1 MTNGHALGNEAPMVT
16 RTLPARSRGKP
27 DGVDDYAMPSQS
39 GAPAPAAPPAQP
51 APPDRRTVRAAVLGF
66 GAVVGLLA
74 FPRDEVTFDSILAAL
89 GWATFVGALIG
100 WLLSR
105 NALATSTV
113 LAAIALAYTQGIGDA
128 TVNGLPF
135 GGFHTSANSVVL
147 AVLGIGL
154 FLLMAGLV
162 SRGLVG
168 LMHLR
173 WSRVRPELGDR
184 SVLFGVILFLA
195 ATLLAAIATG
205 AWSYWGDRSATP
217 DAEGGLIRLEL
228 FYSPTLII
236 CAWFGVL
243 SRRDEVAYR
252 GPSTTTWRMW
262 VFAAAI
268 AIMLF
273 ALQSRRLMIGAGL
286 MLAFALVTT
295 TPGSRLRSMVWRGL
309 GLAAVLFAFSTAS
322 AGWRELSTESRVSLS
337 DRIEGALDAV
347 GDTRAF
353 EQIESRLT
361 YLWFDALA
369 HELAPAGIELS
380 MSELAVSNLARAVP
394 RALLPSKDE
403 IEAVACE
410 NYLDGFSLPDDLP
423 CTPSGEGVLWAGFW
437 GILFVG
443 LIAGL
448 NLGAAELL
456 VERGGLWRVVG
467 LFLLVPFAMLETGA
481 FGFIAGLRL
490 AVIGTGFIALL
501 ALGVRLF
508 FGRRAST

>member
-1 MTNGHALGNEAPMVT
+1 MTNGRGLGNEAPMVT
-16 RTLPARSRGKP
+16 RTLPARSRVNP
-27 DGVDDYAMPSQS
+27 DGVAEQVIP
-39 GAPAPAAPPAQP
+39 GPLAA
-51 APPDRRTVRAAVLGF
+51 PDRRTVRAAVFGF

-74 FPRDEVTFDSILAAL
+74 FPRDEITFDAIVAAL

-105 NALATSTV
+105 NAVATSTV

-128 TVNGLPF
+128 SVNGLPF

-147 AVLGIGL
+147 AVLGIGF
-154 FLLMAGLV
+154 FLLVAALV
-162 SRGLVG
+162 SRGLVN

-173 WSRVRPELGDR
+173 WSGERVSVRDR
-184 SVLFGVILFLA
+184 SVLIGVVVFLA
-195 ATLLAAIATG
+195 LTLLAAIATG
-205 AWSYWGDRSATP
+205 AWSYWGDRSVAP
-217 DAEGGLIRLEL
+217 DGETGLIRLEL
-228 FYSPTLII
+228 FYSPTLIV
-236 CAWFGVL
+236 CAWFAVL
-243 SRRDEVAYR
+243 SRRDDVAMH
-252 GPSTTTWRMW
+252 GPTATNWRVW

-309 GLAAVLFAFSTAS
+309 GLAVVLFAFSTAS

-337 DRIEGALDAV
+337 ERFEGALDAV

-369 HELAPAGIELS
+369 HELAPVGIELS
-380 MSELAVSNLARAVP
+380 MSELAISNLARAVP

-410 NYLDGFSLPDDLP
+410 NYLDGLSLPDDLP

-443 LIAGL
+443 FIAGL

-456 VERGGLWRVVG
+456 IERGGLKRVVG

-501 ALGVRLF
+501 AVGVRLF
-508 FGRRAST
+508 FGRRVSS

>member
-1 MTNGHALGNEAPMVT
+1 MVT
-16 RTLPARSRGKP
+16 RTLPARSRGTP
-27 DGVDDYAMPSQS
+27 DGVADHARPDPLVA
-39 GAPAPAAPPAQP
+39 
-51 APPDRRTVRAAVLGF
+51 PDRRTVRAAIFGF

-74 FPRDEVTFDSILAAL
+74 FPRDEITFDAILAAF

-105 NALATSTV
+105 NAVATSTV

-128 TVNGLPF
+128 SVNGLPF
-135 GGFHTSANSVVL
+135 GGFYTSPGSVVL
-147 AVLGIGL
+147 AVIGIGL
-154 FLLMAGLV
+154 FLLVAGLV

-173 WSRVRPELGDR
+173 WSGARPVLADR
-184 SVLFGVILFLA
+184 SVLVGLVAFLA
-195 ATLLAAIATG
+195 LTLLAAIATG
-205 AWSYWGDRSATP
+205 AWSYWGDRSVAP
-217 DAEGGLIRLEL
+217 EGETGLIRLEL

-243 SRRDEVAYR
+243 SRRDEVAR
-252 GPSTTTWRMW
+252 HGPSPTTWRMW

-295 TPGSRLRSMVWRGL
+295 TPGTRLRSMMWRGL
-309 GLAAVLFAFSTAS
+309 GLVAVLFAFSTAS
-322 AGWRELSTESRVSLS
+322 AGWRELSTESRVTLS

-347 GDTRAF
+347 GDTSAF

-380 MSELAVSNLARAVP
+380 MSELAISNLARAVP

-410 NYLDGFSLPDDLP
+410 TYLDGLSLPDDLP

-437 GILFVG
+437 GLLFVG
-443 LIAGL
+443 FIAGL

-456 VERGGLWRVVG
+456 VERGGLRRVVG

-508 FGRRAST
+508 FGRRASA